1 MKISKRAE
9 GGKED
14 KRRIKNTKK
23 GGKTKNRN
31 IKQ

>member
-1 MKISKRAE
+1 MKIGKKAE

-23 GGKTKNRN
+23 AE
-31 IKQ
+31 KQRIEI